1 MRLPRLA
8 ARLYGVPLLL
18 TAERFAVIEG
28 VFRSL
33 NVEGARAEPL
43 AAELLEDERHAID
56 LQNGSLTRSRT
67 GGYLMSDAGVAV
79 VPVTGTLVQRA
90 DGLDA
95 QSGLMGY
102 NRIGAQLRA
111 AMADDAVRGI
121 LLEIDSPGGEVNGLA
136 QLADYLA
143 AAREQKPLWAIANEE
158 AYSAAYWIASQA
170 SQLYVPE
177 TGMVGS
183 VGVLMTHVDQ
193 SELDKNIGL
202 KYRYVYAGKK
212 KINGNPHEPLSPE
225 AEKDAQDEVDRIYDI
240 FVTAVASG
248 RNIDAQ
254 AVRDTEAGLLNPKD
268 AMRAGFIDGIASFSD
283 TLAVLGKEV
292 SRPSRSTR
300 AAATGAIRSTSM
312 ESHMA
317 NAEAGVAP
325 AQPAAQTYTAEQLE
339 QARQQ
344 ARTEGAAQA
353 AREAVAADRARTAA
367 IMASDEAQGRTELAQ
382 HLANT
387 TDMTAEDV
395 RAALAKAP
403 KAAPAAPANPL
414 AAAMGNVANPKV
426 GAGPSDEDG
435 DDETKAA
442 NSIIAH
448 LPRRAKK

>member
-1 MRLPRLA
+1 
-8 ARLYGVPLLL
+8 
-18 TAERFAVIEG
+18 
-28 VFRSL
+28 
-33 NVEGARAEPL
+33 
-43 AAELLEDERHAID
+43 
-56 LQNGSLTRSRT
+56 
-67 GGYLMSDAGVAV
+67 
-79 VPVTGTLVQRA
+79 
-90 DGLDA
+90 
-95 QSGLMGY
+95 
-102 NRIGAQLRA
+102 
-111 AMADDAVRGI
+111 
-121 LLEIDSPGGEVNGLA
+121 
-136 QLADYLA
+136 
-143 AAREQKPLWAIANEE
+143 
-158 AYSAAYWIASQA
+158 
-170 SQLYVPE
+170 
-177 TGMVGS
+177 
-183 VGVLMTHVDQ
+183 
-193 SELDKNIGL
+193 
-202 KYRYVYAGKK
+202 
-212 KINGNPHEPLSPE
+212 
-225 AEKDAQDEVDRIYDI
+225 
-240 FVTAVASG
+240 
-248 RNIDAQ
+248 
-254 AVRDTEAGLLNPKD
+254 
-268 AMRAGFIDGIASFSD
+268 
-283 TLAVLGKEV
+283 
-292 SRPSRSTR
+292 
-300 AAATGAIRSTSM
+300 
-312 ESHMA
+312 MA